1 METLSST
8 LTKLNLGSQSIGG
21 KAFDELISAEENGT
35 YKNRAPK
42 RKARPSAADLRRDLE
57 DEFLTPSPRFS
68 SEWLNRLQRRWDV
81 STDYTDLFEIADT
94 QTRTVVRFD
103 REGLEGRVTGYHEV
117 TVPANSANAKN
128 STSLLRRPA
137 GRADFVRGAAGFFPF
152 APGGLDGVEA
162 IAEME
167 TEVQTA
173 GPPGSAGKQAG
184 LDRIINFG
192 SEGGLLEVAPGF
204 TRGLKFEEAKSKEAA
219 DDDEEV
225 EQTLQEEESSINSDQ
240 DETASDV
247 GGVKIEDEESASEDD
262 DEEEDDI
269 DALLPV
275 EFPSL
280 EPRAPLLSAFQKKG
294 GKEWAHVVDVNK
306 EISNFHELVPD
317 MAREWPFELDTF
329 QKEAVYH
336 LENGDSVFVAAHTSA
351 GKTVVAEYAI
361 ALAAKHMTKAI
372 YTSPIKA
379 LSNQKFRDFKDTFD
393 DVGILTGD
401 VQINPEASCLI
412 MTTEILR
419 SMLYRGAD
427 LIRDVEFVIFDE
439 VHYVND
445 LERGVVWEEVIIMLP
460 EHVTLILLSATVPN
474 TQEFA
479 SWVGRTKKKDI
490 YVISTAKRPVPLE
503 HYLWAGKDKFKIVD
517 SNKRFLESGW
527 KQADDI
533 ISGKD
538 KIKAQ
543 KAAEA
548 QAQSQA
554 SRGGSQG
561 RGRGQAPARGG
572 PRGGGGGQRGGGQ
585 RGRGQ
590 PANRGTGNIAR
601 TGRGGGRTTAAQDKT
616 VWVQVVQHLRKE
628 NLLPACIFVFS
639 KKRCE
644 QNADSLSNQDFCNA
658 SEKSLIHM
666 TIEKSLTR
674 LKQEDRTL
682 PQILRLRELLGRGI
696 AVHHGGLLPIMK
708 EIVEILFAKTLV
720 KVLFATE
727 TFAMGLNLPTRT
739 VVFSGFRKHDG
750 KGFRDLLPG
759 EYTQMAGRAGRRG
772 LDNVGYVIV
781 VNSGKDEAPPAGAL
795 RKMILGDPTKL
806 RSQFRLT
813 YNMILNLLRVEALK
827 IEEMIKRSFS
837 ENATQALLPEHEK
850 QVQISEASLEK
861 IKREPCEICDV
872 DLAACHDAS
881 IEYGKLTSELHLN
894 LLSSPVGKRL
904 LMPKR
909 LVVYQKDGYRTAGII
924 VREVGGGPNPV
935 IQILEIGKLNSKRH
949 PSEILPFLPAF
960 RGFLNPLPTRAA
972 DMTLKVFKIPIA
984 DIECVTNTIVK
995 LSGPTWYLNIKKEAI
1010 RFADKELSKL
1020 CSSWTT
1026 SVWDE
1031 LDWARIKE
1039 LQLRDILDKRREQ
1052 ANTAQ
1057 SCDCLKCPK
1066 FLKHFEMQRDEWQ
1079 IKENISQLK
1088 QLMSDQNLQLLPDYE
1103 QRIQVLKDLG
1113 FVDEQSRVQLKG
1125 KVACEIHSADE
1136 LVLTELI
1143 LENVLAEYEPEE
1155 IVALLS
1161 AFVFQEKTENV
1172 PTLTPRLEKGKEEII
1187 RISEKVNDV
1196 QIQHQVLQSTEDIND
1211 FASQPRFGL
1220 AEVVYEWAKGM
1231 SFNRITDLTD
1241 VMEGTIMDVAA
1252 LRNRIQSTLDANADI
1267 RRQAELDLKYAETQP
1282 GFINALLDILQGEQV
1297 NAVQLSAGVYL
1308 KNRINRGWS
1317 PIEDS
1322 PLRAPIAEEE
1332 KPGFRER
1339 LIPALVSTPP
1349 NVRAQLVP
1357 LLQKILQHDFPEQWP
1372 GFLDIT
1378 MQLLGTND
1386 AGSVYAGLQCLLAIC
1401 RVYRFKAGDKREEFD
1416 KIIEH
1421 SFPQLLSIGSRL
1433 VDEESVEAAEMLRI
1447 VVKSYKHAIYFE
1459 LSPHL
1464 QSHQATVDWCTLF
1477 LRIIAKEPPAN
1488 SMMESKEERE
1498 LAHWWKCKKWA
1509 YANLNRL
1516 FIRYGNPTTIPKSSN
1531 PDYSQFAKS
1540 FITTFAPEILKGYLQ
1555 EIDKYVSKGQWLSN
1569 PALSYTLIFFEECVK
1584 PKSMWDHLKPH
1595 MENLIAHFVFPIL
1608 CQSDE
1613 DIELFETDPSEYLH
1627 RKLNY
1632 YEEVSAPDVAATNF
1646 LITLTKNRKKQT
1658 FSILTFVNGIVSK
1671 YEAAPED
1678 QKLPREKEGA
1688 LRMIGSLASVILG
1701 KKSPI
1706 ADQVEYFF
1714 VRHVFPEFR
1723 SPHGF
1728 LRARA
1733 CDTLEK
1739 FEQLDFQ
1746 DPNNLM
1752 IIYRNILESMTDSEL
1767 PVRVEAALALQPLIR
1782 HDVIRTSMQQ
1792 NIPQIMQ
1799 QLLKLANE
1807 VDVDALANVME
1818 DFVEVFSAELTPFAV
1833 ALSEQLRDTY
1843 MRIVG
1848 ELLERNAA
1856 KGEEDTYGDFL
1867 DDKSITALG
1876 VLQTIG
1882 TLILTLESTPDV
1894 LLHLETVL
1902 MPVISIT
1909 LENKL
1914 YDLYNEV
1921 FEIIDS
1927 CTFASKSI
1935 SPTMWQAFELI
1946 HKTFKAGA
1954 ELYLEDML
1962 PALDNYVAYGSQT
1975 LVQNPA
1981 YLAAI
1986 VGMVEDIFND
1996 EKVGGVDRIC
2006 GCKLAETVM
2015 LNLRGYVDQYI
2026 PVFIELAMRVIDAGE
2041 ARTKSYRLHL
2051 MEMVINAIYYNPV
2064 LSLQV
2069 LEAKGWTN
2077 KFFSAWFSSIDS
2089 FRRVHDKTLSIVAIT
2104 SLLTLNP
2111 ADVPTSV
2118 QQGWPRLL
2126 QGVTRLFH
2134 TLPAAIQNRQEATKE
2149 SDFQYEEED
2158 EDDEGNDWEG
2168 EVEWTEGDDE
2178 AGPEGDIP
2186 DESAAYL
2193 DFLNKEAQKFG
2204 SFAGDDDDDELDEE
2218 SLLET
2223 PLDKV
2228 EPYGLFKQVFMNLQ
2242 QQQPQLY
2249 ENLTNILN
2257 DEEKKIIESVF
2268 HEADAK
2274 ALAAANEEAAK
2285 AAALQ
2290 ANGNQ

>member
-1 METLSST
+1 METLTST
-8 LTKLNLGSQSIGG
+8 LAQLNLGSQGIGA
-21 KAFDELISAEENGT
+21 KAFDELIAAEENGS
-35 YKNRAPK
+35 YQNHIPR
-42 RKARPSAADLRRDLE
+42 RRARPSAAELRRDLE
-57 DEFLTPSPRFS
+57 NEFLTPSPRFS

-81 STDYTDLFEIADT
+81 STDYTDLFEVAST
-94 QTRTVVRFD
+94 QTRTIVRFD

-173 GPPGSAGKQAG
+173 GPSGSAGKQAG

-192 SEGGLLEVAPGF
+192 SEGSLLEVAPGF
-204 TRGLKFEEAKSKEAA
+204 SRGLKFEEAKSKEAA
-219 DDDEEV
+219 EEDEEV
-225 EQTLQEEESSINSDQ
+225 EHALQEEECNVNPDQ

-247 GGVKIEDEESASEDD
+247 GGVKIEDEESGSE
-262 DEEEDDI
+262 DEEEEDI

-280 EPRAPLLSAFQKKG
+280 EPRAPLLSALQKKG

-379 LSNQKFRDFKDTFD
+379 LSNQKFRDFKNTFD

-517 SNKRFLESGW
+517 SNKRFLESSW

-554 SRGGSQG
+554 SRGGPQG

-572 PRGGGGGQRGGGQ
+572 PRGGGSGQRGGGGQ

-682 PQILRLRELLGRGI
+682 PQILRLRELLSRGI

-750 KGFRDLLPG
+750 KAFRDLLPG

-861 IKREPCEICDV
+861 IKREPCEICDI
-872 DLAACHDAS
+872 DIAACHDAS

-909 LVVYQKDGYRTAGII
+909 LVVYQKDGYRTAGVI

-972 DMTLKVFKIPIA
+972 DMTLKVSKIPIT

-1010 RFADKELSKL
+1010 KFADKELSKL
-1020 CSSWTT
+1020 CSSWTAP
-1026 SVWDE
+1026 VWDE

-1052 ANTAQ
+1052 ANMAQ
-1057 SCDCLKCPK
+1057 SCDCLKCPT

-1172 PTLTPRLEKGKEEII
+1172 PTLTPRLEKGKEAII

-1241 VMEGTIMDVAA
+1241 VMEGTI
-1252 LRNRIQSTLDANADI
+1252 STLDANADI

-1317 PIEDS
+1317 AIEDS

-1464 QSHQATVDWCTLF
+1464 QSHQATIDWCTLF

-1671 YEAAPED
+1671 YEAAPDD

-1986 VGMVEDIFND
+1986 VGMVEDIFRD

-2041 ARTKSYRLHL
+2041 GRTKSYRLHL

-2069 LEAKGWTN
+2069 LEAKSWTN

-2149 SDFQYEEED
+2149 SDFQYEEEE